1 MTHRCPT
8 CGRENASHAERCVQ
22 CGRVF
27 GEDNRCPHCNAI
39 AAVRA
44 SGSGYVCVA
53 CGKDRPP
60 RPNMTIL
67 DRGAP
72 QSSLSATLFRFS
84 GALVLA
90 FAVVMG
96 AAGLWGSISLLTA
109 IATAIASG
117 AIGALAIGQA
127 ARLETKTREQRAQRL
142 KQQILEL
149 ARTRHGDLSA
159 TTTAQ
164 ALRIEIHEADALLTS
179 MADGLHVQ
187 VEVDSDGIV
196 HYVFREFAASSPIA
210 VRVDPQLLDDADP
223 MQAEAEDRVERELA
237 KRGRI

>member
-117 AIGALAIGQA
+117 AIGA
-127 ARLETKTREQRAQRL
+127 KTREQRAQRL